1 MPENKVVSLDER
13 VKDQEKPFLE
23 QLLQE
28 GARKLLQA
36 AIENEVIDYI
46 QFHKDRRDENGQR
59 LVVRNGHL
67 PEREVVSGVGPIRVR
82 QPRVRHRDRGQFS
95 SAILPKYMRRAP
107 SVDALIP
114 ALYLK
119 GISTGDFSE
128 ALAAILGEGA
138 SGLSA
143 TNIVRLKAGWE
154 SDYKAWT
161 QRDLSAGK
169 HDQCEDDAAEET
181 YDRFH
186 CFRCSSSTGHRVG
199 PTQENDK

>member
-1 MPENKVVSLDER
+1 MPEDKVVSLDER
-13 VKDQEKPFLE
+13 AKDEEKPFLE

-67 PEREVVSGVGPIRVR
+67 PEREVISGVGPIPVR
-82 QPRVRHRDRGQFS
+82 QPRVRHRDKGRFS

-107 SVDALIP
+107 SVDALLP

-128 ALAAILGEGA
+128 ALTAILGEGA

-143 TNIVRLKAGWE
+143 TNIVRLK
-154 SDYKAWT
+154 
-161 QRDLSAGK
+161 
-169 HDQCEDDAAEET
+169 
-181 YDRFH
+181 
-186 CFRCSSSTGHRVG
+186 SS
-199 PTQENDK
+199 